1 MGSRQD
7 QMEVW
12 ILNSHYAITRL
23 EFKKGKRAMFYA
35 FERDELAHFSE
46 RIFRSSSSVPV
57 RIDSTDI
64 LCGLLQ
70 ALPNI
75 TDVP

>member
-1 MGSRQD
+1 
-7 QMEVW
+7 
-12 ILNSHYAITRL
+12 
-23 EFKKGKRAMFYA
+23 MFHA

-46 RIFRSSSSVPV
+46 SIFRSSSSVPV